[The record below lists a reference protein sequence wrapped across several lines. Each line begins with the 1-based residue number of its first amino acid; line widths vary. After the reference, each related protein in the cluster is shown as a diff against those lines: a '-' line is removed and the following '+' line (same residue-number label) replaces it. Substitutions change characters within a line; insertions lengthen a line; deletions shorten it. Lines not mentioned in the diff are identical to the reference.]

1 MRTLTKFVAAAAV
14 AVSITAIASPSQAAL
29 IDFASFIQNSPGTDV
44 LFTNTGGGTATMTT
58 TTTAAGGAG
67 ISPSIFTY
75 ATSIPLLNALGGLAA
90 SFSLNA
96 AIVPPTNAVQLG
108 GGAFWQQGFDGS
120 FSYIY
125 TGPTFIFAGMSHA
138 AGTNLLTGTF
148 HNGQIFG
155 SGRSGGAGDD
165 TTLGGAV
172 SYTSDLLN
180 FTGTVDRSF
189 AISLNSV
196 SPSFGAAGCPAGGA
210 FGNCAS
216 ALNTFRASTAG
227 SFSSD
232 PVPTYVP
239 EPATWAMM
247 LIGFGGMGAMLRSSR
262 RRNAA
267 VAA

>member
-1 MRTLTKFVAAAAV
+1 MRTLTKLVAAAAV
-14 AVSITAIASPSQAAL
+14 AASITAIASPSQAAL
-29 IDFASFIQNSPGTDV
+29 IDFASFIQNTAGTDV

-58 TTTAAGGAG
+58 TATPGGGAG
-67 ISPSIFTY
+67 LSSSIFTF
-75 ATSIPLLNALGGLAA
+75 ADSIPLLHLLGGLNAN
-90 SFSLNA
+90 FSLNA
-96 AIVPPTNAVQLG
+96 AIVPPTVAVQLG

-120 FSYIY
+120 FSYTY
-125 TGPTFIFAGMSHA
+125 TGPGFTFGGNNYVAGA
-138 AGTNLLTGTF
+138 NLLTGVF

-172 SYTSDLLN
+172 SYTSDILN

-232 PVPTYVP
+232 PLPTYVP
-239 EPATWAMM
+239 EPATWGLM
-247 LIGFGGMGAMLRSSR
+247 LVGFGGMGAMLRSR
-262 RRNAA
+262 RRTAA